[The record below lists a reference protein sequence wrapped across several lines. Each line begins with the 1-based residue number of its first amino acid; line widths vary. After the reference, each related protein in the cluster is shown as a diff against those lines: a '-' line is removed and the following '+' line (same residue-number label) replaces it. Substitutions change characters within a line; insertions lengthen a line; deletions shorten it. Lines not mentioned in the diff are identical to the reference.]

1 MGWVTG
7 QIMRRAGH
15 REEQNSPET
24 PVESSVELRAEQRW
38 ALLTEGFKRDVE
50 EFNRHKGN
58 AAFKQISESDFRIS
72 TPAASTAVIGS
83 ADVDAGIIEYH
94 YGPEDRTTAVPD
106 DRTVPVR
113 RRGRSLDHHAAEQN
127 LIPELA

>member
-1 MGWVTG
+1 MGWVAG

-58 AAFKQISESDFRIS
+58 AAFKQISDSEFSIS
-72 TPAASTAVIGS
+72 KSAASTEVIVTG
-83 ADVDAGIIEYH
+83 DLDARRIEYLYEH
-94 YGPEDRTTAVPD
+94 D
-106 DRTVPVR
+106 DK
-113 RRGRSLDHHAAEQN
+113 N
-127 LIPELA
+127 